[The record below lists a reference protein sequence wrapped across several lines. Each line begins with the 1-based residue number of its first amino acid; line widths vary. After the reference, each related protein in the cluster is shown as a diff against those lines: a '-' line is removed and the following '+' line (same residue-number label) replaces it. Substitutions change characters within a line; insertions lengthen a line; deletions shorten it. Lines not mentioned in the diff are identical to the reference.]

1 MAPASLRTAAK
12 EATVTLASD
21 QLPATYPADPGAAPA
36 PICYAHRG
44 ARGHAPENTLL
55 AFALAFDLGADGIE
69 CDAQL
74 SADGRLVIIHDGT
87 VNRTTNGRGAVR
99 DLSLA
104 ELRQLDAG
112 RGQRIP
118 TLEETLALVHARGG
132 LLNLELKAESDD
144 EALAV
149 AEAVAAQLAATPEDD
164 PLRQRLIVSSFSL
177 PAVEDIK
184 RRLPWLRV
192 GALYGTRSWTGPA
205 MIERALALGAE
216 AIHPYPR
223 ILTVETVRAAHAAGL
238 RVNVWT
244 ANRWATIRQLIAWEM
259 DGMFSDYPERVI
271 IARRL
276 AQALPQQEA
285 VSGR

>member
-1 MAPASLRTAAK
+1 M
-12 EATVTLASD
+12 TLASD
-21 QLPATYPADPGAAPA
+21 QRASAYPTDRGAAPT
-36 PICYAHRG
+36 PICYGHRG

-55 AFALAFDLGADGIE
+55 AFELAFDLGAEGIE
-69 CDAQL
+69 CDAQI

-99 DLSLA
+99 ALSFA
-104 ELRQLDAG
+104 ELLQLDAG

-118 TLEETLALVHARGG
+118 TLEETLALVRARGG
-132 LLNLELKAESDD
+132 LINLELKAESDD

-149 AEAVAAQLAATPEDD
+149 SEAVAAQLAATPEDD
-164 PLRQRLIVSSFSL
+164 PLRQRLLTSSFSL

-192 GALYGTRSWTGPA
+192 AALYGTRTWTGPA
-205 MIERALALGAE
+205 MIERARALGAE

-223 ILTVETVRAAHAAGL
+223 ILTTETVRAAHAAGL

-244 ANRWATIRQLIAWEM
+244 ANRLATIRQLIAWEV
-259 DGMFSDYPERVI
+259 DGVFTDFPERVV

-276 AQALPQQEA
+276 A
-285 VSGR
+285 